1 MVNPNMKFK
10 DMCQSFWDTY
20 ARVNEEEVKNNTDML
35 TVAWQRHKGFE
46 ALVAHIKSC
55 LMYDHFAT
63 EVIPD

>member
-35 TVAWQRHKGFE
+35 TVAW
-46 ALVAHIKSC
+46 
-55 LMYDHFAT
+55 
-63 EVIPD
+63 